1 MTPTDSKNQC
11 VKAGA
16 APGQPL
22 KAVIPWV
29 MISILQPKMY
39 KIFESLE
46 NWVMA
51 ALEEYFWQNIREMMG
66 NWLLWRY
73 LVWMILIIWKKDV
86 KNKIYFENSLQV
98 IVKKDIP
105 NTRADK
111 EHVKAEHVC
120 LTNLTHPFLVKLYC
134 CYQTPSK
141 LFYAME
147 FLQGGELFTWMEK
160 FGVFPTVSI

>member
-1 MTPTDSKNQC
+1 M
-11 VKAGA
+11 
-16 APGQPL
+16 
-22 KAVIPWV
+22 
-29 MISILQPKMY
+29 
-39 KIFESLE
+39 
-46 NWVMA
+46 
-51 ALEEYFWQNIREMMG
+51 
-66 NWLLWRY
+66 
-73 LVWMILIIWKKDV
+73 
-86 KNKIYFENSLQV
+86 YFENSLQV

-160 FGVFPTVSI
+160 FGVFPTVSIYEIPNFSIFS